1 MGSQMTKMKKVT
13 FSIPIELAAKIKAY
27 AAFQNIPMQL
37 FLISTLWDRVRKIE
51 AGEDKIVKIVNKENK
66 NGKSS

>member
-1 MGSQMTKMKKVT
+1 MSKMKKVT
-13 FSIPIELAAKIKAY
+13 FTMPEELAAKIKAY

-51 AGEDKIVKIVNKENK
+51 AGEDKTIKVVIKEK
-66 NGKSS
+66 

>member
-1 MGSQMTKMKKVT
+1 MSKMKKVT
-13 FSIPIELAAKIKAY
+13 FTMPEELAAKIKAY

-51 AGEDKIVKIVNKENK
+51 AGEDKTIKVIIKEK
-66 NGKSS
+66 